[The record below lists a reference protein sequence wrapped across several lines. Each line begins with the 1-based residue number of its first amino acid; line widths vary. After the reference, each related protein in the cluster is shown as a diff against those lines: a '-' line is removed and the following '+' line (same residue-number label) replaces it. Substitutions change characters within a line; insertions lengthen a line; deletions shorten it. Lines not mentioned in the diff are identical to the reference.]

1 MRVISGSLGG
11 QNFESPH
18 GHRTHPMSDKIR
30 GAIFGV
36 LGDISGCSVLDAF
49 SGSGAL
55 AIEAISRGSSSA
67 VAVEVDA
74 GAHAII
80 VKNIQK
86 LGIEKKVKVVRAFV
100 NAWSTRHQDQLF
112 DIIFADPPYDN
123 IPYRDLKFLAR
134 HLKPTGTLV
143 LSWPGKADVYY
154 IPELIEVQIKKYGDA
169 QLIFYKYA

>member
-1 MRVISGSLGG
+1 
-11 QNFESPH
+11 
-18 GHRTHPMSDKIR
+18 
-30 GAIFGV
+30 
-36 LGDISGCSVLDAF
+36 
-49 SGSGAL
+49 
-55 AIEAISRGSSSA
+55 
-67 VAVEVDA
+67 
-74 GAHAII
+74 
-80 VKNIQK
+80 
-86 LGIEKKVKVVRAFV
+86 
-100 NAWSTRHQDQLF
+100 LF